1 MGIVGIYLF
10 VIGCCVGSFINVICF
25 RLPLGKSIIYPSS
38 RCAKCNYKLK
48 WFDNI
53 PLISWILLGAKCR
66 SCKKNISITYPL
78 IELITGLIFCA
89 NFFAYPSIYNQ
100 LPKLLIIFSGIIF
113 SAILIVLTILDCK
126 YFWLPKK
133 ITFGG
138 LTLGLIF
145 SLIVDLF
152 HNFSHFSFFINSIVA
167 AFIGFIFFYLLS
179 LLGLKIYKKPVMGDG
194 DAKLSALLGSW
205 LGIQG
210 LFITIWM
217 AFFSAS
223 IFVIFGLI
231 LKKIKRKQKIP
242 FGAFLSISGLIVW
255 QFGDQVF
262 LRFIFSTFNWLI

>member
-1 MGIVGIYLF
+1 VGIVGIYLF

-242 FGAFLSISGLIVW
+242 FGAFLSLSGLIVW
-255 QFGDQVF
+255 QFGNQLF
-262 LRFIFSTFNWLI
+262 MRLIFFNI

>member
-53 PLISWILLGAKCR
+53 PLISWILLGAQCR
-66 SCKKNISITYPL
+66 SCKKKISITYPL

-89 NFFAYPSIYNQ
+89 NFFAYPSFYDQ
-100 LPKLLIIFSGIIF
+100 LPKFLIIFSGIIF
-113 SAILIVLTILDCK
+113 SSILIVLTILDCK

-152 HNFSHFSFFINSIVA
+152 HNLSYFSYFINSLFA
-167 AFIGFIFFYLLS
+167 AFTGFIFFYLLS
-179 LLGLKIYKKPVMGDG
+179 FLGLKIFKKPVMGGG

-210 LFITIWM
+210 LFIAIWL

-242 FGAFLSISGLIVW
+242 FGAFLSLSGLIVW
-255 QFGDQVF
+255 QFGNQVF
-262 LRFIFSTFNWLI
+262 MRLIFSTLNW

>member
-152 HNFSHFSFFINSIVA
+152 HNFSHFSYFINSIVA
-167 AFIGFIFFYLLS
+167 AFIGFIIFYLLS

-255 QFGDQVF
+255 QFGDKVF
-262 LRFIFSTFNWLI
+262 LRFIFSTFNW

>member
-1 MGIVGIYLF
+1 VGIVGIYLF

-255 QFGDQVF
+255 QFGDKVF
-262 LRFIFSTFNWLI
+262 LRFIFSTFNW

>member
-1 MGIVGIYLF
+1 MGITEIFLF
-10 VIGCCVGSFINVICF
+10 VVGCCTGSFINVLVY
-25 RLPLGKSIIYPSS
+25 RLPLGKSFIYPRSK
-38 RCAKCNYKLK
+38 CIKCNSKIY

-53 PLISWILLGAKCR
+53 PLISWILLGSKCR
-66 SCKKNISITYPL
+66 FCSERISITYPL
-78 IELITGLIFCA
+78 VELITGLIFCTS
-89 NFFAYPSIYNQ
+89 NFADPSIYSQ
-100 LPKLLIIFSGIIF
+100 IPKSLIIFSGTIF
-113 SAILIVLTILDCK
+113 SSILIVLTILDCK

-145 SLIVDLF
+145 SFMVDLF
-152 HNFSHFSFFINSIVA
+152 HNLSQFSYFINSIFA

-179 LLGLKIYKKPVMGDG
+179 YLGLKIYQKPVMGGG

-210 LFITIWM
+210 LFITIWI

-231 LKKIKRKQKIP
+231 FKKIKRKQKIP
-242 FGAFLSISGLIVW
+242 FGAFLSLSGLIVW
-255 QFGDQVF
+255 HFGNQVF
-262 LRFIFSTFNWLI
+262 MRLIFFNI

>member
-1 MGIVGIYLF
+1 MGIIGIYLF
-10 VIGCCVGSFINVICF
+10 VIGCCAGSFINVVHF

-38 RCAKCNYKLK
+38 RCTKCNCKIR

-53 PLISWILLGAKCR
+53 PLISWIFLGAKCR
-66 SCKKNISITYPL
+66 SCKKKISITYPL
-78 IELITGLIFCA
+78 IELTTGLIFCA
-89 NFFAYPSIYNQ
+89 NSFAYPSIYDQ
-100 LPKLLIIFSGIIF
+100 LPQSFIIFSGIIL
-113 SAILIVLTILDCK
+113 SSILIVLTILDFK

-138 LTLGLIF
+138 LTLGLT
-145 SLIVDLF
+145 LALMVDLF
-152 HNFSHFSFFINSIVA
+152 NNYGQFSYFINSIFG
-167 AFIGFIFFYLLS
+167 AFVGFIFFYLLS
-179 LLGLKIYKKPVMGDG
+179 LLGFKIYKKPVMGGG

-210 LFITIWM
+210 LFITIWL

-242 FGAFLSISGLIVW
+242 FGVFLSLSGLLVW
-255 QFGDQVF
+255 QFGNQVF
-262 LRFIFSTFNWLI
+262 MRLIFFYI